1 MAVSPSSKNA
11 PVVGQ
16 FTSASARLRL
26 RSCWACPMRARQ
38 RSNDTESVVSGL
50 IEAIKDISTEEVNA
64 GLASHGLACA
74 DSHEVNISNLARAL
88 VA

>member
-1 MAVSPSSKNA
+1 MLGMSDAGS
-11 PVVGQ
+11 
-16 FTSASARLRL
+16 
-26 RSCWACPMRARQ
+26 
-38 RSNDTESVVSGL
+38 SNDTKSVVSGL